1 MTYSNRIRKWFSTKL
16 KVYEEVKN
24 NTQNKKFN
32 FTKQD
37 RADYFFSHL
46 EVVDRD
52 FSAALYTYVDKYG
65 KSATANELKY
75 VAIIRYIY
83 AWHKRFRLIKNDPFI
98 GLVIEKADFPPTFDE
113 VVDEY
118 IEKVKGCKPT
128 FSYKEVIDID
138 EEPKKKEEPKVNP
151 LGIFV

>member
-1 MTYSNRIRKWFSTKL
+1 MTYSNRIRKWFSVEL
-16 KVYEEVKN
+16 EAYEEVKD
-24 NTQNKKFN
+24 NKKLKL
-32 FTKQD
+32 TKQD

-65 KSATANELKY
+65 KRATANELKH

-138 EEPKKKEEPKVNP
+138 EESEKKQESNP
-151 LGIFV
+151 LGLFS

>member
-1 MTYSNRIRKWFSTKL
+1 MTYSNRIRKWFSVEL
-16 KVYEEVKN
+16 KAYEEVKD
-24 NTQNKKFN
+24 NKKFN
-32 FTKQD
+32 ITKQE

-65 KSATANELKY
+65 EKRSADKIKH
-75 VAIIRYIY
+75 VAITRYVY
-83 AWHKRFRLIKNDPFI
+83 AWYKRFRLIKNDPFI
-98 GLVIEKADFPPTFDE
+98 GLVIGDVKFPPTFDE

-118 IEKVKGCKPT
+118 IEEVKGSKPT

-138 EEPKKKEEPKVNP
+138 EESKKKEEPKVNP
-151 LGIFV
+151 LGLFA